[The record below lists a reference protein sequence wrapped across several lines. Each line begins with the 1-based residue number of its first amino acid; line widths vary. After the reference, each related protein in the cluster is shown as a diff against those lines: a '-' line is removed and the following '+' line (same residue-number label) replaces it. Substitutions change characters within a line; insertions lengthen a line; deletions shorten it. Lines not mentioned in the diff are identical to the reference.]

1 MIVIYTKHAKQR
13 MKERKIKKTIVSSM
27 VKKQNKVTFEND
39 SKIIFQDG
47 SIKVVAYKKEDKI
60 IIVTIIR
67 KKSKKILD
75 KRNRICYNII

>member
-67 KKSKKILD
+67 KKFKKILD